1 MGGIMKVD
9 RDDIEKV
16 IALFDEEDKTYI
28 NLDYL
33 LDNKIIE
40 VNDEI
45 EDKQDMVLK
54 LGDNDAR

>member
-40 VNDEI
+40 VNDEK

-54 LGDNDAR
+54 LGDNDAG

>member
-1 MGGIMKVD
+1 MKVD

-40 VNDEI
+40 VNDEK

-54 LGDNDAR
+54 LGDNNDR

>member
-45 EDKQDMVLK
+45 EDEQDMVLK
-54 LGDNDAR
+54 LGDNND

>member
-9 RDDIEKV
+9 KDDIEKV

-45 EDKQDMVLK
+45 EDEQDMVLK
-54 LGDNDAR
+54 LGDNND